1 MARNFHTDS
10 KIGSTI
16 TLDTTSI
23 DKKTVFLDYKVMI
36 FSGLRERGKKMRFL
50 MKKYLI
56 ARNTLPTFCDL
67 LVERH
72 ASVLE
77 QKLFS
82 ISYLGARI
90 YLLRLKQV
98 NC

>member
-1 MARNFHTDS
+1 
-10 KIGSTI
+10 
-16 TLDTTSI
+16 
-23 DKKTVFLDYKVMI
+23 
-36 FSGLRERGKKMRFL
+36 

-56 ARNTLPTFCDL
+56 AKNTLPTFCDL